1 MRVVVMRPV
10 GMHRVILP
18 NNMHD
23 AKMLDIEQLI
33 KSNKVYQ
40 DQAGRW
46 IVRDPAAAYKLYP
59 KSAEASFRASVDFQ
73 FSSGLLHPEDRLARI
88 NLSAWFDR
96 EWELLSNIDIND
108 NATLKKLAASLNMLA
123 LILASAG
130 LYQSSIDLCH
140 LSIELFFK
148 IAQENSGFALSFT
161 IQPWINLSRID
172 RLLGNYS
179 QALLRLDHLHADN
192 NFLKN
197 SEIISQARHEFY
209 GKNNEITRVID
220 NCRVIDYLKSLLEM
234 NSNLI
239 IDFPKAL
246 LTSSYLKSA
255 YAEILLLSLMKKQDY
270 SGALDLANQQFCE
283 GDPRMIP
290 IFALRRAEL
299 LFLMGDEATTQQEVN
314 KLLKFARKDLLPKDF
329 SPDLNNLAFC
339 VALINLAQ
347 KLPENKDAIE
357 LAKTVLAQYQQL
369 KDELGVIKV
378 LKQLKAM
385 GLKQY
390 QIDLEEITKSCDYV
404 FISSGK
410 QPCNKMLEK
419 AERILNKL
427 REFLQRV

>member
-1 MRVVVMRPV
+1 
-10 GMHRVILP
+10 
-18 NNMHD
+18 
-23 AKMLDIEQLI
+23 MLDIEQLI
-33 KSNKVYQ
+33 KSNKAYQ

-46 IVRDPAAAYKLYP
+46 IIRDPAAAYKLYP

-88 NLSAWFDR
+88 NLRAWFDR

-108 NATLKKLAASLNMLA
+108 KATLKKFAASLNMLA

-148 IAQENSGFALSFT
+148 ISQENRGFALSFT

-179 QALLRLDHLHADN
+179 QALLRLDHLNSDSN
-192 NFLKN
+192 CLKHYD
-197 SEIISQARHEFY
+197 IISQARDEFY
-209 GKNNEITRVID
+209 GKNSEITRVID

-234 NSNLI
+234 NSDLI
-239 IDFPKAL
+239 ADFPKSS
-246 LTSSYLKSA
+246 LTNSYLRSA

-283 GDPRMIP
+283 GDPRMVP

-299 LFLMGDEATTQQEVN
+299 LLLMGDEATAQQELN
-314 KLLKFARKDLLPKDF
+314 KLLKFARQDLLPKDPV
-329 SPDLNNLAFC
+329 PDLNNLAFC
-339 VALINLAQ
+339 AALINLA
-347 KLPENKDAIE
+347 KSLLKNDDAVE
-357 LAKTVLAQYQQL
+357 LAQTVLAQYQQS
-369 KDELGVIKV
+369 KDELGMIKL

-385 GLKQY
+385 GFKQY
-390 QIDLEEITKSCDYV
+390 QTDLDKITKNCDYI
-404 FISSGK
+404 FIFRGK
-410 QPCNKMLEK
+410 QPCNKMLMK

-427 REFLQRV
+427 REFL